1 MLLLVIFLVGGNLVR
16 SPEISVPMK
25 FRAGH
30 KLSVE
35 SENPDDVLLCDI
47 QTSLLDSLD
56 LF

>member
-16 SPEISVPMK
+16 SPEISVTMK
-25 FRAGH
+25 FRARH
-30 KLSVE
+30 KLLVE